1 MVENSMG
8 NLPTMA
14 DPIAEPP
21 APDQSLYQS
30 FLAERDEI
38 LKHKWIKSEQA
49 GSDVGFETAI
59 VDWTLNHRET
69 WKTTTMERHHP

>member
-1 MVENSMG
+1 MG
-8 NLPTMA
+8 NLPIMA
-14 DPIAEPP
+14 DPIAEPL

-49 GSDVGFETAI
+49 GADVGFETGSGGGGAGEAGARSGSEF
-59 VDWTLNHRET
+59 WRQG
-69 WKTTTMERHHP
+69 R

>member
-1 MVENSMG
+1 MVENSME
-8 NLPTMA
+8 NLSTMA
-14 DPIAEPP
+14 DPIAEPL

-49 GSDVGFETAI
+49 GADVGFETAI
-59 VDWTLNHRET
+59 VDWALNHRET
-69 WKTTTMERHHP
+69 WKKATLAGHHS